1 MLRNPFSGIRDK
13 ALTFRQ
19 VFANIAFY
27 DRENKHVA
35 TQSARPSAGRYHMK
49 RSLLNQP
56 ARALAALFAAVLL
69 LALSFAGTAPLVTVG
84 SEAEL
89 AAALND
95 AASSGDATAICFA
108 AGTSVIEITGSQTI
122 PSNVTLDLSAGGGT
136 LRISGTLSVRGIIA
150 GGAVE
155 VTGGT
160 LLRESGS
167 SITATI
173 TVSGGGVV
181 RGMRVLS
188 LENLS
193 PTSGESIVSISYAGE
208 SGSDTSGYVTRS
220 ASAAIYPKMEGS
232 NYSSFKKIKTVVT
245 NAGNV
250 FRPGTKYTD
259 TLSLTYALTYDG
271 LTGATLATLN
281 PTSYTASDAAI
292 TLFNPT
298 MDGYVFTGWTCASLS
313 VTVPD
318 DSMVIPEGTKGD
330 MTFVANW
337 LEDPASGGRGGMG
350 GVTVG
355 TGGTGDAVTA
365 TDDAAAQQDAAAQA
379 DQPTSTTAANKRVR
393 VASSSTKVT
402 FSSGA
407 DALLPTLESVNNQAF
422 PWGWVVGGFAGLG
435 IVVYFA
441 VKFVERRRQ

>member
-1 MLRNPFSGIRDK
+1 
-13 ALTFRQ
+13 
-19 VFANIAFY
+19 
-27 DRENKHVA
+27 
-35 TQSARPSAGRYHMK
+35 MK
-49 RSLLNQP
+49 RSLLNQT
-56 ARALAALFAAVLL
+56 ARALAALFTAFLL

-89 AAALND
+89 TAALND
-95 AASSGDATAICFA
+95 AASSGDATTICFA

-136 LRISGTLSVRGIIA
+136 LRISGALSVRGVIG

-173 TVSGGGVV
+173 TTSGGGVV
-181 RGMRVLS
+181 RGIRVLS

-208 SGSDTSGYVTRS
+208 LGSDTSGYVTRS
-220 ASAAIYPKMEGS
+220 ASAAIYSKMEGS

-245 NAGNV
+245 DTGNV
-250 FRPGTKYTD
+250 FRLGTKYTD
-259 TLSLTYALTYDG
+259 TLSLTYTLTYDG
-271 LTGATLATLN
+271 LTGATLTTLN
-281 PTSYTASDAAI
+281 PTSYTASDAAV
-292 TLFNPT
+292 TLVNPT
-298 MDGYVFTGWTCASLS
+298 MDGYVFTGWTCAFLG

-318 DSMVIPEGTKGD
+318 DSMILPEVTKGD
-330 MTFVANW
+330 LTFIANW
-337 LEDPASGGRGGMG
+337 LEDSVSGGRGGMG
-350 GVTVG
+350 VGSVG
-355 TGGTGDAVTA
+355 TGSAAAAATT
-365 TDDAAAQQDAAAQA
+365 TDDAATQQDAAAEA
-379 DQPTSTTAANKRVR
+379 DQPSSSTAANKRVR

-402 FSSGA
+402 FTSGA

-422 PWGWVVGGFAGLG
+422 PWGWVVGGFAGFG
-435 IVVYFA
+435 IVIYFA
-441 VKFVERRRQ
+441 VKLAERRRQ